1 MRDRRTGELL
11 PIVTISIA
19 GMSVQVHANS
29 IPPETLCILMDMA
42 HQKLER
48 LKRQA
53 AEMELTLKEVSQTLD
68 KATR

>member
-11 PIVTISIA
+11 PIITMSIA
-19 GMSVQVHANS
+19 GLSVQVHANS
-29 IPPETLCILMDMA
+29 IPPETLCLLLDMG
-42 HQKLER
+42 HKKLEN
-48 LKRQA
+48 LKKQA